1 MTIFSHFINK
11 TTIVGIASSAY
22 LYSVYTFMPD
32 YIYNPL
38 ITIVP
43 IGGAIFS
50 LLLPR
55 LFKKSN
61 QNNTKDNLKEDNNN
75 LKETKDENIENN
87 TEQVNKQNE
96 INITLIEE
104 IIDRKI
110 AKIIEENNNKQQ
122 QLEDSINSI
131 KNMKNELNDVKNSIK
146 ELKNAFE
153 TTLVDLKTFQTEM
166 SNPLNFMRKYF
177 DSIDVKNLSDPT
189 LPLQIDNNSKLNQI
203 VELKDEQKSNNKDNE
218 LDILHAISTH
228 HALNNIPLTNN
239 LANIIE
245 LISSISYF
253 IEEFG
258 PNYKQVLST
267 QCKILRIDKE
277 HEEMIYSIADI
288 LYSSGTT
295 GEAYIESLYNLAKVM
310 GINDNS
316 LNLIRHKLRKK
327 RNNKRRR

>member
-43 IGGAIFS
+43 TGGAVSS
-50 LLLPR
+50 LLLLR
-55 LFKKSN
+55 FFKKDN
-61 QNNTKDNLKEDNNN
+61 QSNTKDNLKEDNN
-75 LKETKDENIENN
+75 LKEIKDENVESN
-87 TEQVNKQNE
+87 TDQVNKQNE

-104 IIDRKI
+104 IIDKKI

-122 QLEDSINSI
+122 QFEDSINSI

-189 LPLQIDNNSKLNQI
+189 LPLHIDNNPKLNQI
-203 VELKDEQKSNNKDNE
+203 VELKDEQKNNNKDNE
-218 LDILHAISTH
+218 LDAFHTISTH
-228 HALNNIPLTNN
+228 RVLNNIPLMNN

-295 GEAYIESLYNLAKVM
+295 GEVYIESLYNLAKVM

-316 LNLIRHKLRKK
+316 LNLIHHKLRKK
-327 RNNKRRR
+327 MKNKRRR